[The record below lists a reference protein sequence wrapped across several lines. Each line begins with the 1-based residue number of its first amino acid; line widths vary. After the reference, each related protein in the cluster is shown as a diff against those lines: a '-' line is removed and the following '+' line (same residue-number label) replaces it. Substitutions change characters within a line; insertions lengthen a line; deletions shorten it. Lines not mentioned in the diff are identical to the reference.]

1 MLLVRT
7 RRGAWTLPGGKVEP
21 DEALAR
27 AAVREAQEEAGVEGR
42 ILAEPI
48 TWVRLRKRPG
58 DFLHTDATMTP
69 VFLLEVRAL
78 VEPNEGFRDPTWWRF
93 DEMERALRSRRPPW
107 SARWLVP
114 AVKAAAGALPPPADD
129 PGV

>member
-1 MLLVRT
+1 M
-7 RRGAWTLPGGKVEP
+7 PGGKVEP

-107 SARWLVP
+107 SAR
-114 AVKAAAGALPPPADD
+114 
-129 PGV
+129 